1 MGGVRLRAKVLG
13 LGLGSALAAFLGLGA
28 TAQAENCLR
37 VVSFEWKTPHIIDP
51 ANILENSDLM
61 HVIAAYEPLA
71 VFDNDFVVHPWLA
84 ESWKVSEDGKE
95 WTFKLHEG
103 VKFHDGA
110 ELTSEDVVYSFRRLI
125 DPATGS
131 QAKSDLSFMKPE
143 DIIAKS
149 KYEVVFKTAQPV
161 AELPLLIAGKQQ
173 LIVRN
178 GKTHDDLMKQSDGT
192 GPFIIGPDFK
202 SDSPRTK
209 MMRNPNYWQ
218 AGKPYMSC
226 IEVSGVPDPIT
237 RMATIQSGNAD
248 ILIAADATTLPTL
261 QKDPN
266 VTLYEAKNAM
276 MMNFA
281 MQVDVPPFDDVRVRQ
296 ALKLVIDRA
305 AVSQLVTLGFG
316 SPGNDNPVP
325 LSSPFALQSTPEAQ
339 DIEKAKALLAEA
351 GKSDLTVDLY
361 TGASDLAP
369 GMLALVQ
376 AYKGMAAEAGIT
388 VNVITTPNGAFWD
401 TIYMKKPF
409 FTAYWWTRHPAS
421 ALSIGYRSDAQYNE
435 THWKRPEFDQLLD
448 KANAEID
455 PAVRTQ
461 LYKDAQ
467 RQLME
472 EGGVIIPTF
481 VSVVAAV
488 RKNCTG
494 FVPHI
499 ESRIL
504 FQNIKCE

>member
-1 MGGVRLRAKVLG
+1 MKAKI
-13 LGLGSALAAFLGLGA
+13 LGLGSAVAFMALAAA
-28 TAQAENCLR
+28 AHAESCLR
-37 VVSFEWKTPHIIDP
+37 VVTFEWKTPHIIDP

-61 HVIAAYEPLA
+61 HVIPAYEPLV

-84 ESWKVSEDGKE
+84 ESWKVSDDGKE

-110 ELTSEDVVYSFRRLI
+110 ELTADDVVYSFQRLI

-131 QAKSDLSFMKPE
+131 QAKSDLSFLKPE

-149 KYEVVFKTAQPV
+149 KYEVVFKTDHPV
-161 AELPLLIAGKQQ
+161 AEMPILVAGKQQ
-173 LIVRN
+173 LIVRK
-178 GKTHDDLMKQSDGT
+178 GKTHDELMKESDGT
-192 GPFIIGPDFK
+192 GPYMIASGFK

-209 MMRNPNYWQ
+209 LVKNPNYWQ
-218 AGKPYMSC
+218 PGKPYMDC
-226 IEVSGVPDPIT
+226 IEISGVPDPIT
-237 RMATIQSGNAD
+237 RMAAIQSGDAD

-266 VTLYEAKNAM
+266 VALYEAKNAM

-281 MQVDVPPFDDVRVRQ
+281 MQTDVPPFDDVRVRQ
-296 ALKLVIDRA
+296 ALKLVIDRPA
-305 AVSQLVTLGFG
+305 MTQLVTLGFG

-325 LSSPFALQSTPEAQ
+325 LTSPFAVQSTPEAQ
-339 DIEKAKALLAEA
+339 DIEKAKSLLAAA

-361 TGASDLAP
+361 TGASDLVP
-369 GMLALVQ
+369 GMLAMVQ

-388 VNVITTPNGAFWD
+388 VNVITTPNGGYWD

-421 ALSIGYRSDAQYNE
+421 SLSIGYRSDAQYNE
-435 THWKRPEFDQLLD
+435 THYRHPEFDKLLD
-448 KANAEID
+448 DAYAEID
-455 PAVRTQ
+455 PAKRSDM
-461 LYKDAQ
+461 YKQAEK
-467 RQLME
+467 QLMDD
-472 EGGVIIPTF
+472 GGVIIPTF

-499 ESRIL
+499 ESRVL
-504 FQNIKCE
+504 FQNVKCN